1 MKRFF
6 IVSLSIATLLAMA
19 SCSSNTPGGKAVQFN
34 RLIKKGKINEAV
46 QMVHIESV
54 DSVEAANKVAA
65 VRDIVENRIA
75 ARYSEKGGIRRMK
88 IVREKPLENGG
99 VYIEVQLKYKN
110 GTSEKFRDT
119 FVQDASGQWKAT
131 LERFW

>member
-6 IVSLSIATLLAMA
+6 IVNLFIATLFVMA
-19 SCSSNTPGGKAVQFN
+19 SCTSNTPSSNAVKFN
-34 RLIKKGKINEAV
+34 RLIKQGKINEAV
-46 QMVHIESV
+46 QMVRVEGADSIEI
-54 DSVEAANKVAA
+54 ANHTAA

-75 ARYSEKGGIRRMK
+75 ARYAEKGGVRRVK
-88 IVREKPLENGG
+88 LVEEKPLKNGG
-99 VYIEVQLKYKN
+99 VYIEVQIRYKN

-119 FVQDASGQWKAT
+119 FVQDTSGQWKAT